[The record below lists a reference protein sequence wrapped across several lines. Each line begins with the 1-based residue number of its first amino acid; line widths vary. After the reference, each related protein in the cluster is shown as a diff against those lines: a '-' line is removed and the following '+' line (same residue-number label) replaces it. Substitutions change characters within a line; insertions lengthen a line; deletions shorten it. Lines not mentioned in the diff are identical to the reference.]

1 LVAKVNARLFDRWR
15 RLEGSRRTLLIRA
28 GWWLSIA
35 SAAVALLPF
44 NRAIRIGCVDLRTPP
59 PSSSADE
66 VVWAIEAASR
76 YLPWRTM
83 CIEQGLAA
91 QRMLRT
97 GGIAAVLHYGVR
109 QHPDIATIEAHVWV
123 CVSGRIVLG
132 AEQAGK
138 FAQVAV
144 YP

>member
-1 LVAKVNARLFDRWR
+1 M
-15 RLEGSRRTLLIRA
+15 LIRA

-35 SAAVALLPF
+35 STAVILLPF
-44 NRAIRIGCVDLRTPP
+44 NRAIRLGCVDLRTPRA
-59 PSSSADE
+59 STSADD

-97 GGIAAVLHYGVR
+97 GGIAATLHYGAR
-109 QHPDIATIEAHVWV
+109 QHSDIATIEAHDWV
-123 CVSGRIVLG
+123 CTSGRIVLG
-132 AEQAGK
+132 AEQAAN
-138 FAQVAV
+138 FAELAV